1 MAKKKLEENEESTTA
16 ELHQTPEET
25 VLEEL
30 IWHTE
35 TRKIKDLKEHGKNP
49 RKITKDQMEKLKQS
63 LKSFNYVETIV
74 INLDNTILAG
84 HMRIRALKALG
95 RIKEEIE
102 VRVPNRQLTSKE
114 AEEYLIR
121 SNKNSGEWD
130 WERLANEWEIPD
142 LFNWGF
148 TEDELQIKDPEKL
161 EATDDGYEEEIPE
174 EPRTKPGD
182 IYDLGRHRLICGS
195 ATVYGDIE
203 KVLNSEQIDLV
214 ITDPPYNVAY
224 KGGTK
229 DKLTIKNDDLSNEE
243 FENLLRDF
251 YVNAFVSMKEGAG
264 IYVFHADSE
273 GEKFRRYFRE
283 SNLKLTQCLI
293 WLKNSLVLGRQDYQ
307 WQHEPVLFG
316 GKEYTDHDPVLYGW
330 KEGEKH
336 RWYNNRKQTTLLRFD
351 RPQRNAEHP
360 TMKPIPLIGYLI
372 NNSSKPE
379 DLIFDFFMGSGST
392 LIAAEQ
398 LNRRCFGCELDPK
411 YCDVIVD
418 RYKKYKLQRNEIC
431 DIKLN
436 GETYA

>member
-1 MAKKKLEENEESTTA
+1 MAKKKSEENEESATV
-16 ELHQTPEET
+16 ELQQAPEET
-25 VLEEL
+25 ILEEL

-35 TRKIKDLKEHGKNP
+35 TRKIKDLKEHEKNP

-63 LKSFNYVETIV
+63 LKSFNYVETVV

-84 HMRIRALKALG
+84 HMRIRAMKSLG

-102 VRVPNRQLTSKE
+102 VRVPNRQLTIKE

-174 EPRTKPGD
+174 EPKTKPGD

-203 KVLNSEQIDLV
+203 KVLDLERIDLV

-251 YVNAFVSMKEGAG
+251 YVNAFVFMKEGAG

-316 GKEYTDHDPVLYGW
+316 GKEYSDHDPVLYGW

-336 RWYNNRKQTTLLRFD
+336 RWFNNRKQTTLLKFD

-379 DLIFDFFMGSGST
+379 DLVFDFFLGSGST

-418 RYKKYKLQRNEIC
+418 RYKKYKLQRNEVCEIL
-431 DIKLN
+431 LN
-436 GETYA
+436 GEAYA

>member
-1 MAKKKLEENEESTTA
+1 MAKKKSEENEESVTA
-16 ELHQTPEET
+16 ELDPTQAET

-35 TRKIKDLKEHGKNP
+35 TRKIKDLKEHEKNP

-84 HMRIRALKALG
+84 HMRIKALKALG
-95 RIKEEIE
+95 RGKEEIE
-102 VRVPNRQLTSKE
+102 VRAPNRQLTPKE

-148 TEDELQIKDPEKL
+148 TEDELQVKDPEKL
-161 EATDDGYEEEIPE
+161 EASDDGYEEEIPDK
-174 EPRTKPGD
+174 PKTQPGD
-182 IYDLGRHRLICGS
+182 VYDLGRHRLICGS

-203 KVLNSEQIDLV
+203 KVLELERIDLV

-229 DKLTIKNDDLSNEE
+229 EKLTIKNDNLSNEE

-251 YVNAFVSMKEGAG
+251 YVNAFVFMKEGAG

-273 GEKFRRYFRE
+273 GERFRRFFRE
-283 SNLKLTQCLI
+283 ANLKMTQCLI

-316 GKEYTDHDPVLYGW
+316 GKEYSDHDPVLYGW

-336 RWYNNRKQTTLLRFD
+336 RWFNNRKQTTLLKFD

-379 DLIFDFFMGSGST
+379 DLVFDFFLGSGST

-418 RYKKYKLQRNEIC
+418 RYKKYKLQRNEVCEIL
-431 DIKLN
+431 LN
-436 GETYA
+436 GEAYA

>member
-1 MAKKKLEENEESTTA
+1 MAKKNLEECAETA
-16 ELHQTPEET
+16 TVEVDPTQAET

-35 TRKIKDLKEHGKNP
+35 TRKIKDLKEHEKNP

-84 HMRIRALKALG
+84 HMRIKALKALG
-95 RIKEEIE
+95 RGKEEIE
-102 VRVPNRQLTSKE
+102 VRAPNRQLTPKE

-148 TEDELQIKDPEKL
+148 TEDELQVKDPEKL
-161 EATDDGYEEEIPE
+161 EASDDGYEEEIPDK
-174 EPRTKPGD
+174 PKTQPGD
-182 IYDLGRHRLICGS
+182 VYDLGRHRLICGS

-203 KVLNSEQIDLV
+203 KVLELERIDLV

-229 DKLTIKNDDLSNEE
+229 EKLTIKNDDLSNEE

-251 YVNAFVSMKEGAG
+251 YVNAFVFMKEGAG

-273 GEKFRRYFRE
+273 GERFRRFFRE
-283 SNLKLTQCLI
+283 ANLKMTQCLI

-316 GKEYTDHDPVLYGW
+316 GKEYSDHDPVLYGW

-336 RWYNNRKQTTLLRFD
+336 RWFNNRKQTTLLKFD

-379 DLIFDFFMGSGST
+379 DLVFDFFLGSGST

-418 RYKKYKLQRNEIC
+418 RYKKYKLQRNEVCEIL
-431 DIKLN
+431 LN
-436 GETYA
+436 GEAYA

>member
-1 MAKKKLEENEESTTA
+1 MAKKKLEDNEEGATA

-35 TRKIKDLKEHGKNP
+35 TRKIKDLKEHEKNP

-95 RIKEEIE
+95 RVKEELE
-102 VRVPNRQLTSKE
+102 VRVPNRQLTPKE

-174 EPRTKPGD
+174 EPKTKPGD

-195 ATVYGDIE
+195 ATIHGDIE
-203 KVLNSEQIDLV
+203 KLLDSERIDLV

-251 YVNAFVSMKEGAG
+251 YVNAFVFMKEGAG

-283 SNLKLTQCLI
+283 SNLKLTQCLV

-336 RWYNNRKQTTLLRFD
+336 RWYNNRKQTTLLKFD

>member
-1 MAKKKLEENEESTTA
+1 MAKKKTEENEEGATA
-16 ELHQTPEET
+16 ELHRSPEET

-35 TRKIKDLKEHGKNP
+35 TRKIKDLKEHEKNP

-95 RIKEEIE
+95 RVKEEIE
-102 VRVPNRQLTSKE
+102 VRVPNRQLTPKE

-203 KVLNSEQIDLV
+203 KVLESEQIDLV

-251 YVNAFVSMKEGAG
+251 YVNAFVFMKEGAG

-283 SNLKLTQCLI
+283 SNLKLTQCLV

-336 RWYNNRKQTTLLRFD
+336 RWYNNRKQTTLLKFD

-436 GETYA
+436 GEAYA

>member
-1 MAKKKLEENEESTTA
+1 MAKKNSEECA
-16 ELHQTPEET
+16 EIATVEVDPTQAET

-35 TRKIKDLKEHGKNP
+35 SRKIKDLKEHEKNP

-84 HMRIRALKALG
+84 HMRIKALKALG
-95 RIKEEIE
+95 RGKEEIE
-102 VRVPNRQLTSKE
+102 VRAPNRQLTPKE

-148 TEDELQIKDPEKL
+148 TEDELQVKDPEKL
-161 EATDDGYEEEIPE
+161 DASDDGYEEEIPDK
-174 EPRTKPGD
+174 PKTQPGD
-182 IYDLGRHRLICGS
+182 VYDLGRHRLICGS

-203 KVLNSEQIDLV
+203 KVLELERIDLV

-229 DKLTIKNDDLSNEE
+229 EKLTIKNDDLSNEE

-251 YVNAFVSMKEGAG
+251 YVNAFVFMKEGAG

-316 GKEYTDHDPVLYGW
+316 GKEYSDHDPVLYGW

-336 RWYNNRKQTTLLRFD
+336 RWFNNRKQTTLLKFD

-379 DLIFDFFMGSGST
+379 DLVFDFFLGSGST

-418 RYKKYKLQRNEIC
+418 RYKKYKLQRNEVCEIL
-431 DIKLN
+431 LN
-436 GETYA
+436 GEAYA

>member
-1 MAKKKLEENEESTTA
+1 MAKKNLEECAETA
-16 ELHQTPEET
+16 TVEVDPTQAET

-35 TRKIKDLKEHGKNP
+35 SRKIKDLKEHEKNP

-84 HMRIRALKALG
+84 HMRIKALKALG
-95 RIKEEIE
+95 RGKEEIE
-102 VRVPNRQLTSKE
+102 VRVPNRQLMPKE

-148 TEDELQIKDPEKL
+148 TEDELQVKDPDKL
-161 EATDDGYEEEIPE
+161 EATDDGYEEEIPDK
-174 EPRTKPGD
+174 PKTQPGD

-203 KVLNSEQIDLV
+203 KVLELERIDLV

-229 DKLTIKNDDLSNEE
+229 EKLTIKNDDLSNEE
-243 FENLLRDF
+243 FESLLRDF
-251 YVNAFVSMKEGAG
+251 YVNAFVFMKEGAG

-316 GKEYTDHDPVLYGW
+316 GKEYSDHDPVLYGW

-336 RWYNNRKQTTLLRFD
+336 RWFNNRKQTTLLKFD

-379 DLIFDFFMGSGST
+379 DLVFDFFLGSGST

-398 LNRRCFGCELDPK
+398 LNRKCFGCELDPK

-418 RYKKYKLQRNEIC
+418 RYKKYKLQRNEVCEIL
-431 DIKLN
+431 LN
-436 GETYA
+436 GEAYA

>member
-1 MAKKKLEENEESTTA
+1 MAKKKSEENEKSATA

-35 TRKIKDLKEHGKNP
+35 KRKIKDLKEHEKNP

-74 INLDNTILAG
+74 IDLDNTILAG

-102 VRVPNRQLTSKE
+102 VRVPNRQLTQKE

-161 EATDDGYEEEIPE
+161 EATDDGYEEEVPE
-174 EPRTKPGD
+174 EPKTKPGD

-203 KVLNSEQIDLV
+203 KVLESEQIDLV

-251 YVNAFVSMKEGAG
+251 YVNAFVFMKEGAG

-336 RWYNNRKQTTLLRFD
+336 RWYNNRKQTTLLKFD

-418 RYKKYKLQRNEIC
+418 RYKKYKLQRTEIC

-436 GETYA
+436 GEAYA

>member
-1 MAKKKLEENEESTTA
+1 MAKKKSEENEESATA
-16 ELHQTPEET
+16 ELHQSPEET

-35 TRKIKDLKEHGKNP
+35 TRKIKDLKEHEKNP

-63 LKSFNYVETIV
+63 LKSFNYVETVV

-95 RIKEEIE
+95 RIKEVIE
-102 VRVPNRQLTSKE
+102 VRVPNRQLTTME

-142 LFNWGF
+142 LINWGF

-174 EPRTKPGD
+174 KPKTRPGD

-203 KVLNSEQIDLV
+203 KVLDHERIDLV

-229 DKLTIKNDDLSNEE
+229 DKLTIKNDDLSNDE

-251 YVNAFVSMKEGAG
+251 YANAFVSMKEGAG

-336 RWYNNRKQTTLLRFD
+336 RWYNNRKQTTLLKFD

-418 RYKKYKLQRNEIC
+418 RYKKYKLQRNETCEIL
-431 DIKLN
+431 LN
-436 GETYA
+436 GEAYA

>member
-1 MAKKKLEENEESTTA
+1 
-16 ELHQTPEET
+16 
-25 VLEEL
+25 V
-30 IWHTE
+30 
-35 TRKIKDLKEHGKNP
+35 
-49 RKITKDQMEKLKQS
+49 
-63 LKSFNYVETIV
+63 
-74 INLDNTILAG
+74 
-84 HMRIRALKALG
+84 
-95 RIKEEIE
+95 
-102 VRVPNRQLTSKE
+102 
-114 AEEYLIR
+114 
-121 SNKNSGEWD
+121 
-130 WERLANEWEIPD
+130 
-142 LFNWGF
+142 
-148 TEDELQIKDPEKL
+148 
-161 EATDDGYEEEIPE
+161 
-174 EPRTKPGD
+174 TKPGD
-182 IYDLGRHRLICGS
+182 IYELGRHRLICGS

-203 KVLNSEQIDLV
+203 KVLELERIDLV

-251 YVNAFVSMKEGAG
+251 YVNAFVFMKEGAA

-273 GEKFRRYFRE
+273 GEKFRRFFRE
-283 SNLKLTQCLI
+283 SNLKMTQCLI

-316 GKEYTDHDPVLYGW
+316 GKEYSDHDPVLYGW

-336 RWYNNRKQTTLLRFD
+336 RWYNNRKQTTLLKFD

-379 DLIFDFFMGSGST
+379 DLIFDFFLGSGST

-418 RYKKYKLQRNEIC
+418 RYRKYKMQRNEECI
-431 DIKLN
+431 IKLN
-436 GETYA
+436 GEDYA

>member
-1 MAKKKLEENEESTTA
+1 MAKKKSEENEESTTA

-25 VLEEL
+25 ILEEL

-35 TRKIKDLKEHGKNP
+35 TRKIKDLKEHDKNP

-102 VRVPNRQLTSKE
+102 VRVPNRQLTQKE

-174 EPRTKPGD
+174 EPKTKLGD

-203 KVLNSEQIDLV
+203 KVLDSEQIDLV

-336 RWYNNRKQTTLLRFD
+336 RWYNNRKQTTLLKFD

>member
-1 MAKKKLEENEESTTA
+1 MAKKKSEENEESVTA
-16 ELHQTPEET
+16 ELDPTPEET

-30 IWHTE
+30 IWHTK
-35 TRKIKDLKEHGKNP
+35 TRKIKDLKEHEKNP

-84 HMRIRALKALG
+84 HMRIKALKALG
-95 RIKEEIE
+95 RGKEEIE
-102 VRVPNRQLTSKE
+102 VRAPNRQLTPKE

-148 TEDELQIKDPEKL
+148 TEDELQVKDPEKL
-161 EATDDGYEEEIPE
+161 EASDDGYEEEIPDK
-174 EPRTKPGD
+174 PKTQPGD
-182 IYDLGRHRLICGS
+182 VYDLGRHRLICGS

-203 KVLNSEQIDLV
+203 KVLELERIDLV

-229 DKLTIKNDDLSNEE
+229 EKLTIKNDDLSNEE

-251 YVNAFVSMKEGAG
+251 YVNAFVFMKEGAG

-273 GEKFRRYFRE
+273 GERFRRFFRE
-283 SNLKLTQCLI
+283 ANLKMTQCLI

-316 GKEYTDHDPVLYGW
+316 GKEYSDHDPVLYGW

-336 RWYNNRKQTTLLRFD
+336 RWFNNRKQTTLLKFD

-379 DLIFDFFMGSGST
+379 DLVFDFFLGSGST

-418 RYKKYKLQRNEIC
+418 RYKKYKLQRNEVCEIL
-431 DIKLN
+431 LN
-436 GETYA
+436 GEAYA

>member
-1 MAKKKLEENEESTTA
+1 MAKKKSEENEESATA
-16 ELHQTPEET
+16 ELHQTPKET

-35 TRKIKDLKEHGKNP
+35 TRKIKDLKEHEKNP

-95 RIKEEIE
+95 RVKEELE
-102 VRVPNRQLTSKE
+102 VRVPNRQLTPKE

-174 EPRTKPGD
+174 EPKTKPGD

-203 KVLNSEQIDLV
+203 KVLDSEQIDLV

-251 YVNAFVSMKEGAG
+251 YVNAFVFMKEGAG

-283 SNLKLTQCLI
+283 SSLKLTQCLI

-336 RWYNNRKQTTLLRFD
+336 RWYNNRKQTTLLKFD

>member
-1 MAKKKLEENEESTTA
+1 MAKKKLEESVESTTA
-16 ELHQTPEET
+16 ELDSTPEET

-30 IWHTE
+30 IWHTG
-35 TRKIKDLKEHGKNP
+35 TRKIKDLKEHAKNP

-95 RIKEEIE
+95 RGKEEIE
-102 VRVPNRQLTSKE
+102 VRVPNRQLTARE

-148 TEDELQIKDPEKL
+148 TEDELQVKDPEKI
-161 EATDDGYEEEIPE
+161 EAVDDGYEEEIPAN
-174 EPRTKPGD
+174 PMTKSGD
-182 IYDLGRHRLICGS
+182 IYELGQHRLICGS

-203 KVLNSEQIDLV
+203 KVLELERIDLV

-251 YVNAFVSMKEGAG
+251 YVNAFVFMKEGSG

-316 GKEYTDHDPVLYGW
+316 GKEYSDHDPVLYGW

-336 RWYNNRKQTTLLRFD
+336 RWYNNRKQTTLLKFD

-379 DLIFDFFMGSGST
+379 DLVFDFFLGSGST

-418 RYKKYKLQRNEIC
+418 RYRKYKMQRNEECI
-431 DIKLN
+431 IKLN
-436 GETYA
+436 GEDYA

>member
-1 MAKKKLEENEESTTA
+1 MAKKKSEENEESVTA
-16 ELHQTPEET
+16 ELHQTSEKT
-25 VLEEL
+25 ILEEL

-35 TRKIKDLKEHGKNP
+35 TRKIKDLKEHEKNP

-95 RIKEEIE
+95 RVREEIE
-102 VRVPNRQLTSKE
+102 VRVPNRQLTQKE

-161 EATDDGYEEEIPE
+161 EAIDDGYEEEVPE
-174 EPRTKPGD
+174 EPKTKPGD

-203 KVLNSEQIDLV
+203 KVLESEQIDLV

-251 YVNAFVSMKEGAG
+251 YVNAFVFMKEGAG

-336 RWYNNRKQTTLLRFD
+336 RWYNNRKQTTLLKFD

-436 GETYA
+436 GEAYA

>member
-1 MAKKKLEENEESTTA
+1 MAKKKTEENEESATA
-16 ELHQTPEET
+16 ELHRSPEET

-35 TRKIKDLKEHGKNP
+35 TRKIKDLKEHEKNP

-95 RIKEEIE
+95 RVKEEIE
-102 VRVPNRQLTSKE
+102 VRVPNRQLTPKE

-174 EPRTKPGD
+174 EPKTKPGD

-195 ATVYGDIE
+195 ATIHGDIE
-203 KVLNSEQIDLV
+203 KVLESEQIDLV

-224 KGGTK
+224 KGGTN
-229 DKLTIKNDDLSNEE
+229 DKLTIKNDDLTNEE

-251 YVNAFVSMKEGAG
+251 YVNAFVFMKEGAG

-283 SNLKLTQCLI
+283 SSLKLTQCLV

-336 RWYNNRKQTTLLRFD
+336 RWYNNRKQTTLLKFD

-379 DLIFDFFMGSGST
+379 DLVFDFFMGSGST

>member
-1 MAKKKLEENEESTTA
+1 MAKKKSEENEESVTA
-16 ELHQTPEET
+16 ELHQTSEKT
-25 VLEEL
+25 ILEEL

-35 TRKIKDLKEHGKNP
+35 TRKIKDLKEHEKNP

-95 RIKEEIE
+95 RVREEIE
-102 VRVPNRQLTSKE
+102 VRVPNRQLTQKE

-130 WERLANEWEIPD
+130 WERLANEWEIPN

-161 EATDDGYEEEIPE
+161 EAIDDGYEEEVPE
-174 EPRTKPGD
+174 EPKTKPGD

-203 KVLNSEQIDLV
+203 KVLESEQIDLV

-251 YVNAFVSMKEGAG
+251 YVNAFVFMKEGAG

-336 RWYNNRKQTTLLRFD
+336 RWYNNRKQTTLLKFD

-436 GETYA
+436 GEAYA

>member
-1 MAKKKLEENEESTTA
+1 MAKKKNEEIEESVTA

-35 TRKIKDLKEHGKNP
+35 TRKIKDLKEHEKNP
-49 RKITKDQMEKLKQS
+49 RKITKDQIEKLKQS

-95 RIKEEIE
+95 RTKEEIE
-102 VRVPNRQLTSKE
+102 VRVPNRQLTTKE

-174 EPRTKPGD
+174 EPKTKPGD

-203 KVLNSEQIDLV
+203 KVLDLERIDLV

-251 YVNAFVSMKEGAG
+251 YVNAFVFMKEGAG

-283 SNLKLTQCLI
+283 SNLKLTQCLV

-336 RWYNNRKQTTLLRFD
+336 RWYNNRKQTTLLKFD

-379 DLIFDFFMGSGST
+379 DLIFDFFLGSGTT

-398 LNRRCFGCELDPK
+398 LNRKCFGCELDPK

-436 GETYA
+436 GEAYA